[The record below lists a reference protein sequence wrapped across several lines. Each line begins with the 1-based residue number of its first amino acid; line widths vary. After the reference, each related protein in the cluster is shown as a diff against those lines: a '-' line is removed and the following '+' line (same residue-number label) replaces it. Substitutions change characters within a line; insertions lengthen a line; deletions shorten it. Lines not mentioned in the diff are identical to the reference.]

1 MRKNSDVIG
10 VANVPALDGG
20 LRQLEQLTAY
30 EAQRRGL
37 QPLGEPKLFERSG
50 RIHTSPMDLF
60 LFERDDFNLGPG
72 KKIFPIPDD
81 ATAYVVGED
90 SNNLRSMRNDYRAR
104 EFSYIPVQFYKV
116 P

>member
-1 MRKNSDVIG
+1 MRENSDVIG
-10 VANVPALDGG
+10 VANVPSLHGG

-30 EAQRRGL
+30 EVQRRGL
-37 QPLGEPKLFERSG
+37 QPLGEPKLFERPG
-50 RIHTSPMDLF
+50 RIHTSAMDLF
-60 LFERDDFNLGPG
+60 LFERNDFNLGSG
-72 KKIFPIPDD
+72 KRILPIPED

-90 SNNLRSMRNDYRAR
+90 SNNLRSMRNDYQAR